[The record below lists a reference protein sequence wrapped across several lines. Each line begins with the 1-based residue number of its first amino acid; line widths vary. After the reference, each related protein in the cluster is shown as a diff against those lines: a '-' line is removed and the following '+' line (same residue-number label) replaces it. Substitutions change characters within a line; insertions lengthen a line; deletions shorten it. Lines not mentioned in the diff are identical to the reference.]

1 MGPFPPNHPLLPD
14 PAFPCCCVAG
24 AVGLGNE
31 NVPAMRESMVV
42 VTVAGDDD
50 DEDRED
56 RRVGEGSSD
65 RGLGMM
71 VKSAV

>member
-1 MGPFPPNHPLLPD
+1 MGPFPLNPQLLPN
-14 PAFPCCCVAG
+14 PALPCCCIAG

-42 VTVAGDDD
+42 VTVAGCD

-56 RRVGEGSSD
+56 RRVGEGSSE
-65 RGLGMM
+65 RGLGMI